1 MVYRESLWVQYAHVL
16 RAGQDNLKLELAVI
30 LDFCSEFDFED
41 GDDDVA
47 RRIGIRF
54 RNEENI
60 FRINPRIFDNLG

>member
-30 LDFCSEFDFED
+30 LDFSEFDFED

>member
-41 GDDDVA
+41 GEMMWQ
-47 RRIGIRF
+47 
-54 RNEENI
+54 EESESDFETKKI
-60 FRINPRIFDNLG
+60 FLE